1 MNTPGPTQDDGTAA
15 PDSKPGQPRE
25 TTSSTEFV
33 CQDRSRPTAEALRHS
48 ELRFRTLIECLPQR
62 VFFKDRN
69 SVFLFVNSI
78 FAGDFGLKPEQ
89 LVGKSDLDFFP
100 KELAEKYR
108 ADDKRIMDQR
118 QAETI
123 EEMNVVGE
131 MARYVEVVKAP
142 VVDDNGEVMGLLG
155 VFTDITERK
164 MAEGTLKDF
173 AARLERSNRELQ
185 DFAYVASHDL
195 QEPLRKVSVF
205 GERLKDKCGET
216 LGEEGKDYLDRM
228 QKATGR
234 MQGLINDL
242 LNFSRVTTKSQPFAA
257 VDLNEVVKEV
267 TTDLEAR
274 LEQSGGRVEA
284 GPLPAIE
291 AEPLHMRQLLQNLI
305 GNALKFRRP
314 DTKPV
319 IKIAAEIG
327 KYPPAPGARSAAPRE
342 MVRLTVS
349 DNGIGFDEK
358 YTERIFQVFQR
369 LHSRAEYEGTGMGL
383 AITRKIVEH
392 HSGEITAKSK
402 PGEGATFIVTLPVKQ
417 RKADEHL

>member
-1 MNTPGPTQDDGTAA
+1 MNTPGPNQNDGAAA
-15 PDSKPGQPRE
+15 PDAKPGQPRE

-33 CQDRSRPTAEALRHS
+33 CRDRSRPTEEALRHS

-108 ADDKRIMDQR
+108 ADDRRIMDQR
-118 QAETI
+118 KAETI

-142 VVDDNGEVMGLLG
+142 VVDNNGEVMGLLG
-155 VFTDITERK
+155 VFTDITDRK

-205 GERLKDKCGET
+205 GERLKAKCSEV
-216 LGEEGKDYLDRM
+216 LGDEGKDYLDRM

-257 VDLNEVVKEV
+257 VDLNEVVREV

-274 LEQSGGRVEA
+274 IEQVGGRVEA
-284 GPLPAIE
+284 GQLPTIE

-319 IKIAAEIG
+319 IKITAVIG
-327 KYPPAPGARSAAPRE
+327 KHPPAPGSRSTAPRE
-342 MVRLTVS
+342 MVRLSVS

-369 LHSRAEYEGTGMGL
+369 LHSRAEYEGTGIGL

-417 RKADEHL
+417 RKADERL

>member
-1 MNTPGPTQDDGTAA
+1 MKTPGA
-15 PDSKPGQPRE
+15 PDSEGAAAATGQPGQPRAAILHP
-25 TTSSTEFV
+25 SPAASYPTE
-33 CQDRSRPTAEALRHS
+33 EALRRS
-48 ELRFRTLIECLPQR
+48 ELRFRALIECLPQR

-100 KELAEKYR
+100 RELAEKYR
-108 ADDKRIMDQR
+108 ADDKRIMDQHR
-118 QAETI
+118 AETI
-123 EEMNVVGE
+123 EEMNVVGD

-142 VVDDNGEVMGLLG
+142 VVDDTGEVMGLLG

-205 GERLKDKCGET
+205 GERLKAKCGEV
-216 LGEEGKDYLDRM
+216 LGDDGKDYLERM
-228 QKATGR
+228 QKATAR

-242 LNFSRVTTKSQPFAA
+242 LSFSRVTTKSQPFVP
-257 VDLNEVVKEV
+257 VDLSEVLREV
-267 TTDLEAR
+267 LTDLEAR

-284 GPLPAIE
+284 GPLPTLE

-305 GNALKFRRP
+305 GNALKFRKP
-314 DTKPV
+314 DTPPV
-319 IKIAAEIG
+319 IEVSGKIG
-327 KYPPAPGARSAAPRE
+327 RYPPAPGSRSAAARE
-342 MVRLTVS
+342 MVCLTVS

-383 AITRKIVEH
+383 AIARKIVEH
-392 HSGEITAKSK
+392 HRGQITAKSK
-402 PGEGATFIVTLPVKQ
+402 PGEGATFIVLLPVKQ
-417 RKADEHL
+417 PKTDPLL

>member
-1 MNTPGPTQDDGTAA
+1 VV
-15 PDSKPGQPRE
+15 R
-25 TTSSTEFV
+25 
-33 CQDRSRPTAEALRHS
+33 DRSRPAEEALRHS
-48 ELRFRTLIECLPQR
+48 ELRFRALIECLPQR
-62 VFFKDRN
+62 VFFKDRD
-69 SVFLFVNSI
+69 SVFLFVNST

-108 ADDKRIMDQR
+108 ADDRRIMEAR
-118 QAETI
+118 RAETI

-142 VVDDNGEVMGLLG
+142 VVDDNGEVNGLLG
-155 VFTDITERK
+155 VFTDITDRK

-205 GERLKDKCGET
+205 GERLKTKCGEA
-216 LGEEGKDYLDRM
+216 LGDEGRDFLDRM

-242 LNFSRVTTKSQPFAA
+242 LNFSRVTTKSQPFGT
-257 VDLNEVVKEV
+257 VNLHEVVREV
-267 TTDLEAR
+267 VTDLETR
-274 LEQSGGRVEA
+274 IEQTGGRVEV
-284 GPLPAIE
+284 GQLPTIE

-314 DTKPV
+314 DVPPV
-319 IKIAAEIG
+319 IRVAAEFC
-327 KYPPAPGARSAAPRE
+327 KAPPAPGSRSNAPRE

-392 HSGEITAKSK
+392 HEGEVTAKSK
-402 PGEGATFIVTLPVKQ
+402 LGEGSTFIVTLPVKQ
-417 RKADEHL
+417 RKADERL

>member
-1 MNTPGPTQDDGTAA
+1 MNTPGATDSEAADTAA
-15 PDSKPGQPRE
+15 DKPGQPRAA
-25 TTSSTEFV
+25 TSPPST
-33 CQDRSRPTAEALRHS
+33 DHSRPTEEALRRS
-48 ELRFRTLIECLPQR
+48 ELRFRALIECLPQR

-100 KELAEKYR
+100 RELAEKYR

-118 QAETI
+118 KAETI
-123 EEMNVVGE
+123 EEMNVVGD

-205 GERLKDKCGET
+205 GERLKAKCGEV
-216 LGEEGKDYLDRM
+216 LGDEGKDYLDRM
-228 QKATGR
+228 QKATAR

-242 LNFSRVTTKSQPFAA
+242 LSFSRVTTKSQPFAP
-257 VDLNEVVKEV
+257 VDLNEVLREV
-267 TTDLEAR
+267 LTDLEAR
-274 LEQSGGRVEA
+274 IEQSGGRVEA
-284 GPLPAIE
+284 GPLPTID

-305 GNALKFRRP
+305 GNALKFRKP
-314 DTKPV
+314 DTQPV
-319 IKIAAEIG
+319 IKVAGEVG
-327 KYPPAPGARSAAPRE
+327 KHPPAPGSRSAAPRE

-392 HSGEITAKSK
+392 HRGEVTARSK
-402 PGEGATFIVTLPVKQ
+402 PGEGATFIVLLPVKQ
-417 RKADEHL
+417 PKTDPRL